1 MIVLDTN
8 VLVSGL
14 LNPVGPPG
22 QLVRLVTG
30 SRERLAFD
38 QRVIQEYRE
47 VLARPHLGITGDE
60 IESVIEAIEQDGESV
75 VARPLAVKLPDPDDL
90 PFVEVAASAG
100 AAALVTGNL
109 RHFPRS
115 ALGRLGVTIVS
126 PAAWLSHI
134 AREER

>member
-60 IESVIEAIEQDGESV
+60 IESVIEAIEQDCESV

-90 PFVEVAASAG
+90 PFV
-100 AAALVTGNL
+100 
-109 RHFPRS
+109 
-115 ALGRLGVTIVS
+115 
-126 PAAWLSHI
+126 
-134 AREER
+134 